1 LVNGAV
7 LYRVDW
13 RVNQTVETLNEQLGI
28 AGSGAIAC
36 GLAVTAAGRGE
47 VVMWARSEESADRAR
62 GEVEA
67 GCGKSDNGALPANV
81 RVETDPQALAD
92 ATFVVESVAEDLEV
106 KARVLRELGGLVGP
120 DAILATTTS
129 ALPVAEL
136 ARTSGR
142 PERFAAVH
150 VFNPVPRME
159 LVELCFPSH
168 ADDETRR
175 RTRALCEALGK
186 KAVEVPDTPGFVVN
200 RLLFPYLFEAV
211 ELIER
216 TGLDPKAIDACM
228 TKGAGHPMGPLR
240 LLDLVGIDVAVSIGE
255 AIKAPVP
262 AQLRDMLDAGALGK
276 KAGRG
281 FYNYD

>member
-1 LVNGAV
+1 V
-7 LYRVDW
+7 
-13 RVNQTVETLNEQLGI
+13 NEQLGI

-36 GLAVTAAGRGE
+36 GLAVTAAARGE

-62 GEVEA
+62 GVVEA
-67 GCGKSDNGALPANV
+67 GCAKSDGDALPGNV
-81 RVETDPQALAD
+81 RVETDPRALAE
-92 ATFVVESVAEDLEV
+92 ATFVFESVAEDLEV
-106 KARVLRELGGLVGP
+106 KARVLRELGGLVGS

-136 ARTSGR
+136 AHASGR

-168 ADDETRR
+168 ADGETRR
-175 RTRALCEALGK
+175 RTHALCEALGK

-200 RLLFPYLFEAV
+200 RLLFPYLFDAV

-216 TGLDPKAIDACM
+216 TGMDPEAIDACM
-228 TKGAGHPMGPLR
+228 TNGARHPMGPLR
-240 LLDLVGIDVAVSIGE
+240 LLDFVGIDVAVSIGE
-255 AIKAPVP
+255 AIEATVP
-262 AQLRDMLDAGALGK
+262 RRLRQMLELGELGK

-281 FYNYD
+281 FYSYD

>member
-36 GLAVTAAGRGE
+36 GLAVTAAARGE

-67 GCGKSDNGALPANV
+67 GCAKTDGGALPGNV
-81 RVETDPQALAD
+81 RVETDLQALAE
-92 ATFVVESVAEDLEV
+92 ATFVIESVAEDLEV